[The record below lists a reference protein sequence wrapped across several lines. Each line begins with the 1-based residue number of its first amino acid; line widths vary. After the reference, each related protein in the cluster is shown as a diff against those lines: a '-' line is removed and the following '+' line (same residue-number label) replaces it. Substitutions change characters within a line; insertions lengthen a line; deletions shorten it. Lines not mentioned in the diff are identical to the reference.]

1 MSNIYRIDH
10 HKLIIQLLPLL
21 LRKAAHVAWLS
32 VLVTPWKLLHSSF
45 MIKRNDWRYQ
55 LTHTPQVFSLE
66 NVLND
71 SFDSEQR
78 RIYIVDGDY
87 IDAIRFYEP
96 ADDRPVRF
104 YEDTPQVRFYEPS
117 AFDLLDVDFV
127 VRIPLALSAAEELRF
142 RALLDFYKLPDKTY
156 TLKYE

>member
-1 MSNIYRIDH
+1 MNHVYRIDFT
-10 HKLIIQLLPLL
+10 KLVAQLLPLL
-21 LRKAAHVAWLS
+21 LRQAAQVAWLRT
-32 VLVTPWKLLHSSF
+32 LVTPWVVLHKSLLA
-45 MIKRNDWRYQ
+45 KRATWRYQ

-71 SFDSEQR
+71 NFDPEHR
-78 RIYIVDGDY
+78 RIYIVDGEY
-87 IDAIRFYEP
+87 IDAVRFYEP
-96 ADDRPVRF
+96 ADNRPVRF
-104 YEDTPQVRFYEPS
+104 YEDTPKVRFYDPS

-127 VRIPLALSAAEELRF
+127 VHIPLTLSAAEELRF